1 MKKILI
7 ISLALS
13 AFLSSCKNGEW
24 EFPDYEYQTVYF
36 AYQTPVRTITLG
48 EDVFDT
54 TLDNEGKCEIMATTG
69 GVYNTKKDVT
79 IGIEVDNSLASGLM
93 FNAGPDILPMP
104 NSYYTLSDNKIVIPK
119 GKLSGGVQV
128 QLSDAF
134 FADPLAISRNYVIP
148 LKMKNVVNADSIL
161 AGKDYIMYAVRYVN
175 QWHGKYLRRG
185 KDVVVGKTGYPA
197 LSKTI
202 TRHNQYVEKDEVST
216 IITNSLNKVEFP
228 VVLKDEDNNN
238 ANITCK
244 LILNFDSAGN
254 CTITAGDNTF
264 TVTGSGKFVKKG
276 EKNSWGNKDRDALYL
291 NYQLSLPKMDV
302 TSTDTLVMRDR
313 AVTMEVFTPIIK

>member
-1 MKKILI
+1 
-7 ISLALS
+7 
-13 AFLSSCKNGEW
+13 
-24 EFPDYEYQTVYF
+24 
-36 AYQTPVRTITLG
+36 
-48 EDVFDT
+48 

-79 IGIEVDNSLASGLM
+79 IGVEVDNSLTSGLM

-104 NSYYTLSDNKIVIPK
+104 SSYYTLSDNKIVIPK

-134 FADPLAISRNYVIP
+134 FADPLALSRNYVIP

-161 AGKDYIMYAVRYVN
+161 SGKDYILYAVKYVN
-175 QWHGKYLRRG
+175 QWHGNYLRRG
-185 KDVVVGKTGYPA
+185 NDVIVGKAGYAA

-202 TRHNQYVEKDEVST
+202 TRHNQYVEKDEVSS

-228 VVLKDEDNNN
+228 VIFKDEDNNN

-244 LILNFDSAGN
+244 LILNFD
-254 CTITAGDNTF
+254 
-264 TVTGSGKFVKKG
+264 
-276 EKNSWGNKDRDALYL
+276 
-291 NYQLSLPKMDV
+291 
-302 TSTDTLVMRDR
+302 
-313 AVTMEVFTPIIK
+313 